1 VVPPPEALDHII
13 SFAAET
19 LKTDTI
25 KALTEGAVMSSIE
38 GQEYA
43 ASGVGATFNFNLVN
57 SYAIRKARE
66 YRDLLVN
73 KGGAMINGEFKPW
86 LDDMIAADRQA
97 VTDIVTKG
105 IEAGKPLRDLRK
117 DLDQVFVQGEHNSA
131 LVAYQET
138 RRLLNDGTKQRWSDE
153 GIRQAIFHHLDP
165 QLDPRPE
172 HQAMNGRVVEIDDP
186 DIQAMLNDYNCHCW
200 LEPIIAGTPGGD

>member
-1 VVPPPEALDHII
+1 MVPPPEALDHII

-38 GQEYA
+38 GQEHA
-43 ASGVGATFNFNLVN
+43 ASGVGASFNFNLVN
-57 SYAIRKARE
+57 SYAIRKVRE

-73 KGGAMINGEFKPW
+73 KGGSMINGEFKPW

-165 QLDPRPE
+165 QIDPRPE

-186 DIQAMLNDYNCHCW
+186 EIQAMLNDYNCHCW